1 MNSAPIGVAILGCGV
16 VGSGLVRLLTESGS
30 EVARRVGLPLAIRGI
45 AVAHPERRR
54 PEWVEPSL
62 ICGDAAALV
71 ARDDVLIVAECIG
84 GTGQARQYVEAALR
98 AGKHVATANKE
109 LMAKHG
115 HDLCQIADDNGVALR
130 YEGSVA
136 GGIPLIGPVRTSL
149 AADRIER
156 ILGILNGTTNYI
168 LTRMTRDGMG
178 FEEALELAQELGFAE
193 MDPTDDV
200 DGFDAAYKLNIVAS
214 IGFGRS
220 LRLGEMHREGI
231 RAVTAV
237 DIAVAERLGY
247 VIKLLAIAKRDEE
260 ERLELRV
267 HPTLVPKDHPL
278 ASVSDEFNAV
288 FINLRHAKEVMFY
301 GPGAGLGP
309 TGSAVAGD
317 IVDIARDVVSGA
329 RARIRCT
336 CQPHP
341 EVRPIEEIR
350 TRYYLRLLTRDRTGV
365 LGGIALILGEY
376 DVGIA
381 TVSQEL
387 LAEDDPASHGY
398 TGPCSQIVIVTHPA
412 RERNLR
418 RALREIDRLPAVHAI
433 ASTFR
438 VEE

>member
-1 MNSAPIGVAILGCGV
+1 MGVAVLGCGV
-16 VGSGLVRLLTESGS
+16 VGSGLVRVLEGARD
-30 EVARRVGLPLAIRGI
+30 EVARRAGAPVQIRGI
-45 AVAHPERRR
+45 AVARPERERH
-54 PEWVEPSL
+54 EWVDPSL
-62 ICGDAAALV
+62 ITADTAELAV
-71 ARDDVLIVAECIG
+71 RDDVQIVAECIG
-84 GTGQARQYVEAALR
+84 GTGQARKYVEAALR

-115 HDLCQIADDNGVALR
+115 HDLCKIADTSGVALR

-168 LTRMTRDGMG
+168 LTRMSRDGMG
-178 FEEALELAQELGFAE
+178 FDEALAQAQELGYAE
-193 MDPTDDV
+193 ADPTDDV

-220 LRLGEMHREGI
+220 LRLDDLHREGI
-231 RAVTAV
+231 RDVTAE
-237 DIAVAERLGY
+237 DIAVADRLGY
-247 VIKLLAIAKRDEE
+247 VIKLLAIAKRDDE

-267 HPTLVPKDHPL
+267 HPTLVPRTHPL
-278 ASVSDEFNAV
+278 AAVSDEFNAV
-288 FINLRHAKEVMFY
+288 FVNLRHAKEVMFY

-317 IVDIARDVVSGA
+317 VVDIARDVVAGA
-329 RARIRCT
+329 RSRIRCT
-336 CQPHP
+336 CRP
-341 EVRPIEEIR
+341 EPQVRGIEEIQ
-350 TRYYLRLLTRDRTGV
+350 TKFYLRLTTRDRTGV

-381 TVSQEL
+381 TVFQEPSG
-387 LAEDDPASHGY
+387 DDR
-398 TGPCSQIVIVTHPA
+398 SQIVIVTHPA
-412 RERNLR
+412 REKDLR

-433 ASTFR
+433 ASTLR

>member
-1 MNSAPIGVAILGCGV
+1 MTTAWP
-16 VGSGLVRLLTESGS
+16 
-30 EVARRVGLPLAIRGI
+30 PLRGQ
-45 AVAHPERRR
+45 R
-54 PEWVEPSL
+54 
-62 ICGDAAALV
+62 G
-71 ARDDVLIVAECIG
+71 
-84 GTGQARQYVEAALR
+84 
-98 AGKHVATANKE
+98 
-109 LMAKHG
+109 
-115 HDLCQIADDNGVALR
+115 
-130 YEGSVA
+130 

-301 GPGAGLGP
+301 GPGGLTHGERRGGGYRRYCARRRP
-309 TGSAVAGD
+309 GRERGSAAP
-317 IVDIARDVVSGA
+317 ASH
-329 RARIRCT
+329 T
-336 CQPHP
+336 P

-350 TRYYLRLLTRDRTGV
+350 PVTIFDCSLATARVRDRAD
-365 LGGIALILGEY
+365 LGDTTWA
-376 DVGIA
+376 
-381 TVSQEL
+381 
-387 LAEDDPASHGY
+387 
-398 TGPCSQIVIVTHPA
+398 
-412 RERNLR
+412 
-418 RALREIDRLPAVHAI
+418 
-433 ASTFR
+433 
-438 VEE
+438 